1 MSSVIQIQFRLLEAL
16 FRIFICGAEMAVSEA
31 AFCSCLC
38 LPIQFIE
45 DKWKELKEWLKV
57 FIGVVRCE
65 F

>member
-45 DKWKELKEWLKV
+45 DK
-57 FIGVVRCE
+57 
-65 F
+65 